1 MGNRKSGD
9 SEIATAKSPLAKPK
23 KKERNNKKK
32 NLSKKTLHTQIN
44 AEACAKKGSRK

>member
-23 KKERNNKKK
+23 KKEKKKRNNKKR
-32 NLSKKTLHTQIN
+32 I
-44 AEACAKKGSRK
+44 